1 MTMADHEFENLF
13 LIPQDFEVDMPLHAA
28 EFGRWLRLNG
38 VGEDIIAI
46 FVGE

>member
-1 MTMADHEFENLF
+1 MTMAEHEFDNL
-13 LIPQDFEVDMPLHAA
+13 LIPQDFEVDIPQHPA
-28 EFGRWLRLNG
+28 ECGRWLQLNG